1 MIGNPT
7 GKDAERNFLTT
18 EKVEENASKI
28 EKQMYVILKNV
39 SDKI

>member
-7 GKDAERNFLTT
+7 GKSAERNFLTT

-28 EKQMYVILKNV
+28 QAQMYTVLENV
-39 SDKI
+39 